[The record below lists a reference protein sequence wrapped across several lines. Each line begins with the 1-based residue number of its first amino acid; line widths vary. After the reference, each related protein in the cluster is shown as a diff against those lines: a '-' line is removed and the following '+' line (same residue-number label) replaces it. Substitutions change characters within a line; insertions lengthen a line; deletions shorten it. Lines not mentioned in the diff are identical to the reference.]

1 MQIRNVRLDFFNK
14 PIDTAYTE
22 GSELPYPMATENLN
36 HEIELVVT
44 IGKNGTNLSESEA
57 LDYVFGYAV
66 GLDLT
71 RRDLQGE
78 AKKKGRP
85 WTTAKGFD
93 HSAPCSALHLIDDV
107 GHTKQVKI
115 TLSVNGEVRQQR
127 ELTDMICGLFW
138 KLFLVF
144 QDYLNCIL

>member
-1 MQIRNVRLDFFNK
+1 MQTLD
-14 PIDTAYTE
+14 
-22 GSELPYPMATENLN
+22 
-36 HEIELVVT
+36 
-44 IGKNGTNLSESEA
+44 
-57 LDYVFGYAV
+57 
-66 GLDLT
+66 
-71 RRDLQGE
+71 R
-78 AKKKGRP
+78 
-85 WTTAKGFD
+85 
-93 HSAPCSALHLIDDV
+93 SAPCYALHLIDDV